1 MKNVLIIGVGRL
13 GYHIAKELNKFNAQ
27 ILAIDTDESRLQKVD
42 QYVSKTIIGDS
53 SDIDFLRTIGINTF
67 DECIVT
73 ISDSFQASIETVMN
87 LKELGAKKITAR
99 ASKESQ
105 NSLLTKIGADLV
117 IYPER
122 QLAKWTALHCG
133 TDSVY
138 DYMDLDNDY
147 GIFEV
152 NVPKD
157 WDGKSLTELDL
168 RKKYEIN
175 IIGIKDAN
183 GIRVVIGPK
192 YVLKENEKVIIL
204 AKEDN
209 INKVLGK

>member
-1 MKNVLIIGVGRL
+1 MKNILIIGIGRL
-13 GYHIAKELNKFNAQ
+13 GYHIARELNKFNAQ
-27 ILAIDTDESRLQKVD
+27 ILAIDINESRLQTVD

-53 SDIDFLRTIGINTF
+53 SDLDFLRTIGVNTF

-73 ISDSFQASIETVMN
+73 ISDNFQASIETVMN
-87 LKELGAKKITAR
+87 LKELGARKITAR

-105 NSLLTKIGADLV
+105 NSLLMKIGADLV

-122 QLAKWTALHCG
+122 QLAKWVALHCG
-133 TDSVY
+133 TDSIY
-138 DYMDLDNDY
+138 DYMELDNNY

-152 NVPKD
+152 NIPKE
-157 WDGKSLTELDL
+157 WNEKSLAELDL

-175 IIGIKDAN
+175 IIGIKNKN
-183 GIRVVIGPK
+183 GIRIITGPNHI
-192 YVLKENEKVIIL
+192 LKENEKVIIL

-209 INKVLGK
+209 ISKVLGK

>member
-53 SDIDFLRTIGINTF
+53 SDLDFLRTIGINTF

-87 LKELGAKKITAR
+87 LKELGAKTITAR

-204 AKEDN
+204 AKEEN

>member
-1 MKNVLIIGVGRL
+1 MKNVLIIGIGRL
-13 GYHIAKELNKFNAQ
+13 GYHIARELNKFNAQ
-27 ILAIDTDESRLQKVD
+27 ILAIDKDEFRLQKVD
-42 QYVSKTIIGDS
+42 QYVSKTIIGDG
-53 SDIDFLRTIGINTF
+53 SDLDFLRSIGVNNF

-73 ISDSFQASIETVMN
+73 ISDSFQGSIETVMN

-105 NSLLTKIGADLV
+105 NNLLTKIGADLV

-133 TDSVY
+133 TDSIY

-152 NVPKD
+152 NIPKE
-157 WDGKSLTELDL
+157 WSGKSLVELDL
-168 RKKYEIN
+168 RKKHEIN
-175 IIGIKDAN
+175 IIGIKDKN
-183 GIRVVIGPK
+183 GIRVVIGPN
-192 YVLKENEKVIIL
+192 YVLRENEKVIIL
-204 AKEDN
+204 AKEEN
-209 INKVLGK
+209 INRILGK

>member
-1 MKNVLIIGVGRL
+1 MKNILIIGIGRL

-27 ILAIDTDESRLQKVD
+27 ILAVDISEPRLQKVD

-53 SDIDFLRTIGINTF
+53 SDLDFLRTIGINTF

-105 NSLLTKIGADLV
+105 NNLLLKIGADLV

-133 TDSVY
+133 TDSIY

-152 NVPKD
+152 NIPKE
-157 WDGKSLTELDL
+157 WSGKTLAELDL

-175 IIGIKDAN
+175 IIGIKN
-183 GIRVVIGPK
+183 NNSIRVVIGPN

-204 AKEDN
+204 AKEEN
-209 INKVLGK
+209 IDKVLGK

>member
-53 SDIDFLRTIGINTF
+53 SDLDFLRTIGINTF

>member
-27 ILAIDTDESRLQKVD
+27 ILAIDTNESRLQKVD

-53 SDIDFLRTIGINTF
+53 SDLDFLRTIGINTF